1 MRDRP
6 AAPSTPPPAAP
17 AADVAFDLW
26 LARGLHEM
34 FGSIASEEIPPGLL
48 MLIERDRERPRI
60 VIVENID
67 GPAVAVDTEQK
78 AVTQPGSAG

>member
-1 MRDRP
+1 M
-6 AAPSTPPPAAP
+6 
-17 AADVAFDLW
+17 L
-26 LARGLHEM
+26 
-34 FGSIASEEIPPGLL
+34 GSIASEEIPPELL